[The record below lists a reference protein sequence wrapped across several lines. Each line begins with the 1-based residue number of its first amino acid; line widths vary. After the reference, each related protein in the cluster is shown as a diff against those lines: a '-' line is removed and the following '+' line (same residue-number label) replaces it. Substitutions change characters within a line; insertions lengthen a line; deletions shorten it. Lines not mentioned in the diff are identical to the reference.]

1 MNLMLNAYDIIRT
14 HPTPRRFQI
23 GEILL
28 SQFTCPAQEERFSK
42 TSATIGGWQICW
54 GLQIAIPL
62 NSARSGSG
70 SIPVL
75 GCDCP
80 ASSPD
85 GFGNGRVR

>member
-42 TSATIGGWQICW
+42 ISATIGGVADLLGFADCHTAQFR
-54 GLQIAIPL
+54 AIGIGEHTRP
-62 NSARSGSG
+62 
-70 SIPVL
+70 
-75 GCDCP
+75 
-80 ASSPD
+80 
-85 GFGNGRVR
+85 RV